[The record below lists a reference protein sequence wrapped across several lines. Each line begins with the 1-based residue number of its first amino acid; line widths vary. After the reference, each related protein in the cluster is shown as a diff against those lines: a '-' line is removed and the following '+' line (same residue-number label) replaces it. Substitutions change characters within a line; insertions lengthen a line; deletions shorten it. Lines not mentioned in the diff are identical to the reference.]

1 MPNEEQHLSWDDIER
16 SVELLTA
23 KILSLPRTFS
33 SIDTV
38 SRGGLVP
45 SRLIADHLGIE
56 KIYVDQNR
64 ISSDSLFVDDIFDTG
79 DTFNKIIPRYDDSSK
94 FVFAALFARIGKN
107 YPTNLLYGEQT
118 RDNEYVVFPW
128 DRIEY
133 AKSKNK

>member
-1 MPNEEQHLSWDDIER
+1 MFDGEQYLSWEDIER
-16 SVELLTA
+16 CVELLTA
-23 KILSLPRTFS
+23 KISSLSRTFA

-56 KIYVDQNR
+56 KIYVDQNH

-79 DTFNKIIPRYDDSSK
+79 NTFNKIMPKYDPSSD
-94 FVFAALFARIGKN
+94 FIFATLFARVGKN
-107 YPTNLLYGEQT
+107 YPSNLLYGEQT
-118 RDNEYVVFPW
+118 KDDGYVVFPW

-133 AKSKNK
+133 AKSKKE